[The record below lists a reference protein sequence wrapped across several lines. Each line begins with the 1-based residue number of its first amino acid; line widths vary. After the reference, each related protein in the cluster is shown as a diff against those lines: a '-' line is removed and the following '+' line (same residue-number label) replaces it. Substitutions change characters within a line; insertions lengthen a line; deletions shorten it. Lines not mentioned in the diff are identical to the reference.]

1 MRVIYLICILIFL
14 SQNSLLSKTVDAY
27 PLFSIIYEE
36 KIKFSELE
44 KYVFYGRVCKEKKY
58 KNALD
63 EVSAIYYKVC
73 DTKYP
78 EIKLDLTYFPNDD
91 DSAFPEHL
99 DHSLKINDTICFQ
112 ITDPVI
118 DFPDWIQVPLGKES
132 FKLKENCNLL
142 NDRKKSALKNKNIN
156 QNNLNEVNIS
166 LVGQKIN
173 YSGVMKSIKV
183 YSWVEI
189 LLLGNTSEFPQVMCS
204 FDLERLSKNTRN
216 EIIKKIKKIRNM
228 NFPKLQCEGLVTK
241 HQFVYNETKIWIE
254 TKNIQ
259 IVSD

>member
-1 MRVIYLICILIFL
+1 MPPAPACI
-14 SQNSLLSKTVDAY
+14 S
-27 PLFSIIYEE
+27 
-36 KIKFSELE
+36 
-44 KYVFYGRVCKEKKY
+44 

-78 EIKLDLTYFPNDD
+78 EIKLDLNYYPNDD
-91 DSAFPEHL
+91 YQGGHL

-118 DFPDWIQVPLGKES
+118 VFPDWIMVPLGKKS

-142 NDRKKSALKNKNIN
+142 NDRKKSTLKNKNIN
-156 QNNLNEVNIS
+156 QNNLNEVNIA
-166 LVGQKIN
+166 LVGQKII

-183 YSWVEI
+183 DSSWVYI
-189 LLLGNTSEFPQVMCS
+189 RLLGNTSEFAQVECS
-204 FDLERLSKNTRN
+204 FDSERLSKNTRN

-241 HQFVYNETKIWIE
+241 HYFSYWGDHIIWIE

>member
-44 KYVFYGRVCKEKKY
+44 KYVFYGRVCKEDIS

-78 EIKLDLTYFPNDD
+78 EIKLDLNYYPNDD
-91 DSAFPEHL
+91 YQGGHL

-112 ITDPVI
+112 ITEPVI
-118 DFPDWIQVPLGKES
+118 QFPNWIMLPLGKES

-142 NDRKKSALKNKNIN
+142 NDRK
-156 QNNLNEVNIS
+156 
-166 LVGQKIN
+166 
-173 YSGVMKSIKV
+173 
-183 YSWVEI
+183 
-189 LLLGNTSEFPQVMCS
+189 
-204 FDLERLSKNTRN
+204 
-216 EIIKKIKKIRNM
+216 
-228 NFPKLQCEGLVTK
+228 
-241 HQFVYNETKIWIE
+241 
-254 TKNIQ
+254 
-259 IVSD
+259 

>member
-44 KYVFYGRVCKEKKY
+44 KYVFYGRVCKEDIS

-63 EVSAIYYKVC
+63 EVRAIYYKVC

-78 EIKLDLTYFPNDD
+78 EIKLDLNYYPNDD
-91 DSAFPEHL
+91 YQGGHL

-142 NDRKKSALKNKNIN
+142 NDRKKSTLKNKNIN

-173 YSGVMKSIKV
+173 YSGVMKLIEV
-183 YSWVEI
+183 DSWVYI
-189 LLLGNTSEFPQVMCS
+189 RLLGNTKFSKVECS
-204 FDLERLSKNTRN
+204 FNLERLSKNTRN
-216 EIIKKIKKIRNM
+216 EIIKKIKEIRNM
-228 NFPKLQCEGLVTK
+228 NFPKIQCEGLVTN
-241 HQFVYNETKIWIE
+241 HNFRYNDTYLKID

-259 IVSD
+259 IVND